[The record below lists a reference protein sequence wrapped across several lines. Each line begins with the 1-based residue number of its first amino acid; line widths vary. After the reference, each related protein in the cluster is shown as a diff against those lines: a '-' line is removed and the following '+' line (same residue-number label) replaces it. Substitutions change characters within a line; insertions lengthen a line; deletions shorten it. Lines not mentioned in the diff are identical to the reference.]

1 MKNVEYKSGVI
12 KSLLVFSAS
21 ILIFT
26 GCSSTENFVI
36 ENLDTSKKIVQNYY
50 ESGLFD
56 KECKAIIDDAIEKI
70 SDLKIDDKSAVVFDI
85 DETALSNYKH
95 TKEIG
100 FGYVTDLWHQWLIKA
115 DASAIPQTKRFY
127 DWLISKN
134 IKVIFI
140 TGRYQEVKEATRN
153 NLFEQGYTK
162 YDTLIVRQPEEQGIP
177 AAEFKALKRDELV
190 KKGYKII
197 ASIGDQWSD
206 LVGGNAGIKIKLPNY
221 LYLID

>member
-1 MKNVEYKSGVI
+1 MKREECRI
-12 KSLLVFSAS
+12 ILL
-21 ILIFT
+21 LIFSIPIIVFI
-26 GCSSTENFVI
+26 GCSSSEDFAI
-36 ENLDTSKKIVQNYY
+36 ENLDTSKKIVQDYY
-50 ESGLFD
+50 ESGKFD
-56 KECKAIIDDAIEKI
+56 KECAAIIDDAIEKI
-70 SDLKIDDKSAVVFDI
+70 NKLQLNDKSAVVFDI
-85 DETALSNYKH
+85 DETALSNYIH

-100 FGYVTDLWHQWLIKA
+100 FGFIMDLWHQWLIKA
-115 DASAIPQTKRFY
+115 DAPAIPQTKRFY

-134 IKVIFI
+134 INVIFV
-140 TGRYQEVKEATRN
+140 TGRYQEVKEATRK

-162 YDTLIVRQPEEQGIP
+162 FDTLIVRQPEEQKIP

-221 LYLID
+221 LYLIN

>member
-1 MKNVEYKSGVI
+1 MQNVEYKSKNI
-12 KSLLVFSAS
+12 TSLIIIISVL
-21 ILIFT
+21 LISNS
-26 GCSSTENFVI
+26 CSSSENFI
-36 ENLDTSKKIVQNYY
+36 LENLDTSKKIVQNYY
-50 ESGLFD
+50 ESGQFD
-56 KECKAIIDDAIEKI
+56 KECKAIIDDAVERINE
-70 SDLKIDDKSAVVFDI
+70 LQLNDKPAVVFDI
-85 DETALSNYKH
+85 DETALSNYIH

-100 FGYVTDLWHQWLIKA
+100 FGFVMDLWHQWLIKA
-115 DASAIPQTKRFY
+115 DAPAIPQTKRFY

-134 IKVIFI
+134 INVIFV

-162 YDTLIVRQPEEQGIP
+162 YDTLIVRRPDERKIP